1 MIVIYDPIDN
11 PDFWD
16 VNRQVLSQN
25 RYSPPRSEPP
35 DELGQAVRQ
44 TTSRVAKG
52 AYNSPESRQEP
63 LFNKELQ
70 IVCAVMFLKVLL
82 WVVYREAQSMDLEIF
97 NL

>member
-1 MIVIYDPIDN
+1 MIIIYDPIDN

-25 RYSPPRSEPP
+25 RYPTKSDPQ

-52 AYNSPESRQEP
+52 VYNSPESRREP
-63 LFNKELQ
+63 LFSKELQ
-70 IVCAVMFLKVLL
+70 IICAVMVLKVLL
-82 WVVYREAQSMDLEIF
+82 WVVYREAQAMDLEIF